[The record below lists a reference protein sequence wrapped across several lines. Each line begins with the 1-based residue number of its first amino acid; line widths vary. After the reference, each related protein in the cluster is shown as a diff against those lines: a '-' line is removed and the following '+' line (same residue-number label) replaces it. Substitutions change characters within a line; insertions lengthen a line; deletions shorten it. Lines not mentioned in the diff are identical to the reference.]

1 MQTISYPGAGF
12 HHLRIS
18 VGWQLAGRQISITP
32 VEVAG
37 VDVLHP
43 ARDRLAQ
50 HDQCRVMVL
59 GRHAGA
65 CELHGTVTK
74 ERAPTEA
81 DAPS

>member
-1 MQTISYPGAGF
+1 MVLDVYKANF
-12 HHLRIS
+12 CR
-18 VGWQLAGRQISITP
+18 LAVSGPPDFDHAESART

-37 VDVLHP
+37 VDVVHP